1 MSSSLVV
8 ASGSLGKKRNISG
21 KPVKLC
27 MTIFNCDQSPKV
39 LTDTSLIQKFMLCAA
54 VTITRSTDAAKES
67 SLVSLLT

>member
-27 MTIFNCDQSPKV
+27 RAIFNCDQSPRV
-39 LTDTSLIQKFMLCAA
+39 LTDTCLIQKCMQCAA
-54 VTITRSTDAAKES
+54 VAITHSTDAAKES